1 MNHSRRN
8 ARCARYHAASAALLA
23 REPAA
28 AAAAR
33 ALGNPMRPGGPA
45 TFGPFVE
52 ASLRLAAGACR
63 AWPGFREYA
72 DCLDALRPGA
82 LEAFAAH
89 LDPAPGRFSVVA
101 HGDFWLNNM
110 LFRYERGRPVDMR
123 MVDFQIS
130 CVASPAIDLLY
141 FLSTSP
147 SEDVSSRH
155 EALLLREYH
164 VALRDAMELLGLQ
177 VITRSIP
184 TAECQTSNSV
194 GMISVSLK
202 IAIGHRLV
210 AAFAVRR
217 TPCHAPRPVSQRD
230 REEWTLWIRCAVGI
244 PFQVLPHCR
253 CECTRALERQQ
264 ARLRKRPQKS
274 IAQFGNFVAP
284 PLEALQAAL
293 DAHGAFALF
302 GATGVLP
309 LVKVDAAPDVNATAG
324 GAAAPDAGAFMYE
337 DPAVKAWLQRV
348 LPEYKR
354 RGWLRL

>member
-177 VITRSIP
+177 
-184 TAECQTSNSV
+184 
-194 GMISVSLK
+194 
-202 IAIGHRLV
+202 
-210 AAFAVRR
+210 
-217 TPCHAPRPVSQRD
+217 
-230 REEWTLWIRCAVGI
+230 
-244 PFQVLPHCR
+244 
-253 CECTRALERQQ
+253 
-264 ARLRKRPQKS
+264 
-274 IAQFGNFVAP
+274 AP